1 LRQSGQAEHGASFR
15 LTDFYYSIIMES
27 WMGQIGMALMDDDS
41 SCLAREEC
49 VRDLLQ
55 DAPGGCR
62 LSELLD
68 GDDD

>member
-1 LRQSGQAEHGASFR
+1 
-15 LTDFYYSIIMES
+15 
-27 WMGQIGMALMDDDS
+27 MGQVGMALMDDDS